1 MLFLFLKVFHGEGN
15 GNPLQ
20 YSCLENPV
28 DRGAW
33 WATVHGV
40 ARAGPNS
47 VTKKKKKKSVPSRT
61 SLAVHPL
68 RLHASKAG
76 DMGLLSGCKTK
87 IPHVAHHGQKIN
99 YKKSAPSN
107 SSKPKVF
114 SRKWSPSQ
122 PGLSR
127 MLQSPSFFLFRLF
140 PTHHTFLPCLSAV
153 NPSGVYLPHLP
164 GRFLFLSS

>member
-1 MLFLFLKVFHGEGN
+1 M
-15 GNPLQ
+15 
-20 YSCLENPV
+20 
-28 DRGAW
+28 
-33 WATVHGV
+33 
-40 ARAGPNS
+40 AGWRQIKSHSLPNWLPCHLSHYCPFSTLLHRSRCVIS
-47 VTKKKKKKSVPSRT
+47 VLKSVPSRT
-61 SLAVHPL
+61 SLAVHRL

-76 DMGLLSGCKTK
+76 DVGLLSGCKTK
-87 IPHVAHHGQKIN
+87 IPHIAHHGQKIN

-107 SSKPKVF
+107 SSKPKAP

-127 MLQSPSFFLFRLF
+127 MLQSPPFFLFRLF

-153 NPSGVYLPHLP
+153 NPSEVYLPHLP